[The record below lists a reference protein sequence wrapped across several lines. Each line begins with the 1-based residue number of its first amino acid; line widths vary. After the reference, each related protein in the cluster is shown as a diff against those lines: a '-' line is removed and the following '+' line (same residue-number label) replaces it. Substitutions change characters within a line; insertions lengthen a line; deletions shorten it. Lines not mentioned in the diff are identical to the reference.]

1 MLIGPLI
8 YLSIAGHDMVIL
20 HNHKV
25 SSDLLEKRANIYSDR
40 PRFPMA
46 SEIMTKGMF
55 IALGGYH
62 SEV

>member
-25 SSDLLEKRANIYSDR
+25 SSDLLEKRANVYSDR
-40 PRFPMA
+40 PRL
-46 SEIMTKGMF
+46 IGMTWD
-55 IALGGYH
+55 
-62 SEV
+62 S